1 MKART
6 CALRVWCN
14 TENLS
19 ALTCL
24 PAEQAIP
31 LPLSAFSTPPRQLFR
46 EVALALSRAPARA
59 ILRTQAQRAERSQMI
74 ARAQS
79 HASSGNKLQIALP
92 TRQHPPPIALQD
104 TVHLRSGSR
113 RASRASWP
121 AAGATSPVIGA
132 SLESSTWL
140 LLRNFH
146 MGRVFAGVFFLQKKK
161 QWSCESRGRQ
171 RLGVHECRRASLQ
184 RGETCAIRVGNNRCA
199 TFIAIPILCG
209 IGWSPGV
216 AWSDCVRLFSR
227 ECAMRW
233 SGRAGD

>member
-1 MKART
+1 MSVVSAVCICTWGMKART

-59 ILRTQAQRAERSQMI
+59 ILRTQAQRAERSQMT

-92 TRQHPPPIALQD
+92 TRQHPSPIALQD
-104 TVHLRSGSR
+104 AVHLRSGSR
-113 RASRASWP
+113 RSSRAPWP

-146 MGRVFAGVFFLQKKK
+146 MGRVCRCFTIFSLNYFYSFYYISIVKCVF
-161 QWSCESRGRQ
+161 
-171 RLGVHECRRASLQ
+171 
-184 RGETCAIRVGNNRCA
+184 
-199 TFIAIPILCG
+199 
-209 IGWSPGV
+209 
-216 AWSDCVRLFSR
+216 
-227 ECAMRW
+227 
-233 SGRAGD
+233 

>member
-1 MKART
+1 MSVVSAVCICTWGMKART

-92 TRQHPPPIALQD
+92 TRQHPSPIALQD
-104 TVHLRSGSR
+104 AVHLLSGSR

-146 MGRVFAGVFFLQKKK
+146 MGRVCRCFLLAKEKTMV
-161 QWSCESRGRQ
+161 
-171 RLGVHECRRASLQ
+171 L
-184 RGETCAIRVGNNRCA
+184 
-199 TFIAIPILCG
+199 
-209 IGWSPGV
+209 
-216 AWSDCVRLFSR
+216 
-227 ECAMRW
+227 
-233 SGRAGD
+233 